1 MEIVDTVYLVAYFRP
16 SDPLHDEAQD
26 ILENLSADRK
36 VSQAA
41 LIELDLLM
49 KTRGLTPQERIQA
62 WKILSLFITPD
73 TVEPLTPLDIAAAS
87 HIADTSPI
95 DYFDSLIAAQCIL
108 RAAEPLTTDPTIKE
122 TLRRRKTIQENLKKL
137 GIQPTKTRKPT
148 K

>member
-16 SDPLHDEAQD
+16 SDPLHNQAEN
-26 ILENLSADRK
+26 IIENLGADRK

-49 KTRGLTPQERIQA
+49 KTRRLTLQERIQV

-73 TVEPLTPLDIAAAS
+73 TVEQLTPLDLAAATYLS
-87 HIADTSPI
+87 QTYQI
-95 DYFDSLIAAQCIL
+95 DYFDSLIAAQCML
-108 RAAEPLTTDPTIKE
+108 RAANPLTTDPAIKE

-137 GIQPTKTRKPT
+137 GIQL
-148 K
+148 